1 MARVEI
7 RVSDLS
13 REPIQEDGQA
23 ARLIVEH
30 PEYPEPIGLDV
41 LPSEVQEYL
50 TDERKRFVVVSLEEA
65 GNLTP
70 QERYVRQLY
79 LRLKLIGQRSSQNG
93 DSPKNWRDRLG

>member
-1 MARVEI
+1 M
-7 RVSDLS
+7 
-13 REPIQEDGQA
+13 
-23 ARLIVEH
+23 
-30 PEYPEPIGLDV
+30 

-50 TDERKRFVVVSLEEA
+50 TEDRKRFVVVSLEEA

-93 DSPKNWRDRLG
+93 DSTASCRGGATSRDSRKLLENSASMGE